1 MYFFLILFNFFFK
14 FMTNT
19 KSRSGA
25 KMNTA
30 LNSISGVQDAS
41 GRQVIGRKKEEG
53 TFTENCRQV

>member
-1 MYFFLILFNFFFK
+1 
-14 FMTNT
+14 MTNT

-30 LNSISGVQDAS
+30 LNSNSGVQDAS